1 MNATKILLTGSLAY
15 DHLLRYPNKFK
26 DTFDKKSRINASFVL
41 DQKLISLGGCAGNIA
56 YGFTA
61 NNFLDFNL
69 VSVLGEKDKNEY
81 ISVLL
86 SRNINTEFI
95 SVCPNSFSSCAYI
108 STDVGHDQITFFIA
122 NQATNPDNKYLNFG
136 NPLDYKLVIIAPHN
150 KNLMLEAYQFASQNK
165 IDYVFDPGQQI
176 GAFNA
181 KEFLEVLSQAKF
193 FILNR
198 QELEYALELHELS
211 QEMVLEMVDY
221 LVVTDSEKPV
231 QVLSSKYNIN
241 SLYPAQISSKVVDP
255 TGCGDAFRAGFF
267 SSFVQNKNFDECIKQ
282 AMHLAS
288 RCLSNKVTQDY

>member
-1 MNATKILLTGSLAY
+1 
-15 DHLLRYPNKFK
+15 
-26 DTFDKKSRINASFVL
+26 
-41 DQKLISLGGCAGNIA
+41 
-56 YGFTA
+56 
-61 NNFLDFNL
+61 
-69 VSVLGEKDKNEY
+69 
-81 ISVLL
+81 
-86 SRNINTEFI
+86 
-95 SVCPNSFSSCAYI
+95 
-108 STDVGHDQITFFIA
+108 
-122 NQATNPDNKYLNFG
+122 
-136 NPLDYKLVIIAPHN
+136 
-150 KNLMLEAYQFASQNK
+150 MLEAYQFASQNK

-198 QELEYALELHELS
+198 QELEYALELHELT

>member
-1 MNATKILLTGSLAY
+1 M
-15 DHLLRYPNKFK
+15 
-26 DTFDKKSRINASFVL
+26 
-41 DQKLISLGGCAGNIA
+41 
-56 YGFTA
+56 
-61 NNFLDFNL
+61 
-69 VSVLGEKDKNEY
+69 LGEKDKNEY
-81 ISVLL
+81 ISVLE

-122 NQATNPDNKYLNFG
+122 NQATNIEKQYLKFG
-136 NPLDYKLVIIAPHN
+136 NPLDYKLVFIAPHN
-150 KNLMLEAYQFASQNK
+150 KNLMLEAYKFASQNK

-198 QELEYALELHELS
+198 QELEYALELHDLT
-211 QEMVLEMVDY
+211 QEIVLEMVEY

-241 SLYPAQISSKVVDP
+241 SLYPAQNSSKVVDP

-282 AMHLAS
+282 AMHLAA